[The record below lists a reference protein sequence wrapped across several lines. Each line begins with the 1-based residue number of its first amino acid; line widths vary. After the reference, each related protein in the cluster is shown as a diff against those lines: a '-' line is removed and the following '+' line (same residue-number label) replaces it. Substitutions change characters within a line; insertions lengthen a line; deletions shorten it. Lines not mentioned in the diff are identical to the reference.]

1 MLKPFACLIV
11 LLPIATLIG
20 QPTPTA
26 PLKVLP
32 PPGIVIT
39 DADRAGLTAGAAA
52 LQAEIQ
58 ALTRELSGNPTLSLL
73 LPDVEVLHKAVDW
86 ALRYDQFYAAKEIAF
101 ARHLL
106 DLGHARAGQL
116 RAQQAPWLS
125 QTGTVLRGYRSR
137 LDGSVQPY
145 GLFVPTPQA
154 DGPVP
159 LLVWLLGRNERRS
172 ELAFLAE
179 READHPPI
187 LPKNTVVV
195 IPYGRFCNATKFAG
209 EVDVMEALAA
219 ARRQFHIDPLRIAVG
234 GFSMGGGSTWH
245 LATHNPGLWC
255 AAAPGAGFAE
265 TPAYTKALAPGR
277 EPRPAW
283 EQTLWRLYDATGY
296 AENLS
301 SVPTVAYSG
310 ELDPQKQ
317 AAEIMQA
324 ALASE
329 GLSLEHFIGPQT
341 AHKYHP
347 ETKAALT
354 RRLDALIAQGRDPL
368 PREVR
373 FTTFT
378 LRYPQSAWVRV
389 EGLERHW
396 ERAQVHATLTPLGG
410 VTAKSTNVTLLSF
423 PGIHPPSVTLDGQT
437 IDLAG
442 DRSTPAN
449 LRFARDQGIWRI
461 AADPAVSRLRKQPG
475 LTGPVNDAF
484 MESFL
489 FVRPSGRPL
498 HPALGQWAEGELSL
512 AAKLWHDLFR
522 GHSPVKR
529 DTEVDAED
537 IASKNLI
544 LWGDPSSNAFIAR
557 ILKDLPLVWDAKT
570 LQFRGQT
577 YDASVHAPI
586 LIFPNPLNPE
596 RYVVLNSGID
606 FRSEGSASNALQTPK
621 LPDWAIVDLRVAPGP
636 RWPGRVVNA
645 GFFDE
650 SWR

>member
-1 MLKPFACLIV
+1 MLKLLACLTVLFPIV
-11 LLPIATLIG
+11 TLIG
-20 QPTPTA
+20 QPATPA

-39 DADRAGLTAGAAA
+39 DVDRAGLTAGAAT
-52 LQAEIQ
+52 LHAEIQ
-58 ALTRELSGNPTLSLL
+58 TLTRELAGDPALTLH

-86 ALRYDQFYAAKEIAF
+86 ALRYNQFYAAKEVAF

-106 DLGHARAGQL
+106 ELGHERAGQL
-116 RAQQAPWLS
+116 RARQAPWLS
-125 QTGTVLRGYRSR
+125 HTGTVLRGYRSR

-179 READHPPI
+179 REAEPPPI

-195 IPYGRFCNATKFAG
+195 VPYGRFCNATKFAG

-219 ARRQFHIDPLRIAVG
+219 ARRQFRVDPLRIAVG

-245 LATHNPGLWC
+245 LATHYPGLWC

-301 SVPTVAYSG
+301 SVPTLAYSG

-329 GLSLEHFIGPQT
+329 GLTLEHFIGPQT

-347 ETKAALT
+347 ETKKVLIH
-354 RRLDALIAQGRDPL
+354 RLDALIARGRDPQ

-396 ERAQVHATLTPLGG
+396 ERAQVHATLAPLGG
-410 VTAKSTNVTLLSF
+410 VIAKTSNVTLLSF
-423 PGIHPPSVTLDGQT
+423 PGINPPTVTLDGQA

-442 DRSTPAN
+442 DPSTLTK

-461 AADPAVSRLRKQPG
+461 ASRDTVGSQRKQPG
-475 LTGPVNDAF
+475 LTGPINDAF
-484 MESFL
+484 MESFI

-498 HPALGQWAEGELSL
+498 NPVLGQWAEGELSL

-522 GHSPVKR
+522 GYAPVKR
-529 DTEVDAED
+529 DTEVDTED

-544 LWGDPSSNAFIAR
+544 LWGDPSSNAIIAR
-557 ILKDLPLVWDAKT
+557 ILADLPLVWDAKT
-570 LQFRGQT
+570 LQCRGQT

-586 LIFPNPLNPE
+586 LILPNPLNPE

-606 FRSEGSASNALQTPK
+606 FRSEGFASNALQTPK
-621 LPDWAIVDLRVAPGP
+621 LPDWAIIDLRVAPGP
-636 RWPGRVVNA
+636 RWPGRVVDA